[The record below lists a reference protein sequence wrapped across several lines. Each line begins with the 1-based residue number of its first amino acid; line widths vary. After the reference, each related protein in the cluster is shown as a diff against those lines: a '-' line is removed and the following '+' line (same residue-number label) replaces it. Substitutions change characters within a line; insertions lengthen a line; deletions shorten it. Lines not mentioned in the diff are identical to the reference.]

1 MNREQYLQRRTEL
14 MNRAQAH
21 IDAGELEEAEGIM
34 NEVKELDNEFE
45 RAAAAVAN
53 MRALKNNIP
62 VPAGIQNIMTGAGS
76 VIEQTED
83 KDNEELN
90 VDSSTYREA
99 FFNRLMGN
107 EVTNEQERVFVNV
120 NPNIQN
126 TMTTMAGASTSVVVP
141 TTTSSKIWRKV
152 GELYPFYQ
160 DCFKM
165 SVKGNFELVKEKT
178 SPDAKWYDEATATE
192 DGEEDLEKYQLTG
205 CELARSIEVSWKLK
219 KMSMDDFESY
229 IVDKMAKKMGAAL
242 GYASVQGKG
251 KPTTAEHKPEPLG
264 VATALQKTGNEK
276 RIVEY
281 TTAPTYADLTS
292 LFSKVKS
299 AYKKTVY
306 ATNDFIWSVLANI
319 KDKNDRPYFVP
330 DTTSGGVGRLFGAV
344 VKEDDSV
351 PAGMLLLGDASAYTM
366 NFNEDITL
374 DTEEN
379 KKKRTTSYLGYAI
392 ADGAPEDLDAFA
404 LLKKKAG

>member
-1 MNREQYLQRRTEL
+1 MNREQYLQQRAEL
-14 MNRAQAH
+14 MNSAQAH

-34 NEVKELDNEFE
+34 NEVKELDQEYE

-53 MRALKNNIP
+53 IRALQNNIP
-62 VPAGIQNIMTGAGS
+62 VPAGIQNIMTGTGS
-76 VIEQTED
+76 IIDQTGD
-83 KDNEELN
+83 KNPEELN

-107 EVTNEQERVFVNV
+107 EVTNEQERAFASV

-126 TMTTMAGASTSVVVP
+126 TMTGASTAVVVP

-165 SVKGNFELVKEKT
+165 SVKGNFELIKEKT
-178 SPDAKWYDEATATE
+178 SPDAKWYDEETATE

-205 CELARSIEVSWKLK
+205 CELARSIDVSWKLK
-219 KMSMDDFESY
+219 KMSMDDFENY
-229 IVDKMAKKMGAAL
+229 IVEKMAKKMGVAL

-251 KPTTAEHKPEPLG
+251 KPTAAEHKPEPLG
-264 VATALQKTGNEK
+264 VATALQMTGNEK

-281 TTAPTYADLTS
+281 TTAPTYANLTA

-319 KDKNDRPYFVP
+319 KDKNDRPYFIP
-330 DTTSGGVGRLFGAV
+330 DTTTGGVGRLFGAV

-351 PAGMLLLGDASAYTM
+351 PADMLLLGDASAYTM

>member
-1 MNREQYLQRRTEL
+1 MNREQYLQQRTEL

-34 NEVKELDNEFE
+34 NEVKELDQEYE

-53 MRALKNNIP
+53 IRALHNNIP
-62 VPAGIQNIMTGAGS
+62 APAGIRNIMTGAGG
-76 VIEQTED
+76 VIDQTED
-83 KDNEELN
+83 KDHEELN
-90 VDSSTYREA
+90 VDSSAYHEA

-107 EVTNEQERVFVNV
+107 EVTNEQERAFVSV
-120 NPNIQN
+120 NPNILN
-126 TMTTMAGASTSVVVP
+126 TMTGESTAVVVP

-165 SVKGNFELVKEKT
+165 SVKGNFELIKEKT

-192 DGEEDLEKYQLTG
+192 DGEEDLDKYQLTG
-205 CELARSIEVSWKLK
+205 CELARSIDVSWKLK
-219 KMSMDDFESY
+219 KMSMDDFENY
-229 IVDKMAKKMGAAL
+229 IVEKMAKKMGAAL

-251 KPTTAEHKPEPLG
+251 KPTAAEHKPEPLG
-264 VATALQKTGNEK
+264 VATALQMTGNEK

-281 TTAPTYADLTS
+281 TTAPTYANLTA

-319 KDKNDRPYFVP
+319 KDKNDRPYFIP
-330 DTTSGGVGRLFGAV
+330 DTTAGGVGRLFGAV

-351 PAGMLLLGDASAYTM
+351 PADMLLLGDASAYTM

>member
-1 MNREQYLQRRTEL
+1 MNREQYLQQRTEL
-14 MNRAQAH
+14 MNKAQAH

-34 NEVKELDNEFE
+34 NEVKELDKEYE
-45 RAAAAVAN
+45 RAATAVAN
-53 MRALKNNIP
+53 IRALKNNVP
-62 VPAGIQNIMTGAGS
+62 VPAGIQNIMTGTGK
-76 VIEQTED
+76 IIDQTGD
-83 KDNEELN
+83 KNPEELN
-90 VDSSTYREA
+90 ADSSAYREA

-107 EVTNEQERVFVNV
+107 EVTNEQERVFTTV

-126 TMTTMAGASTSVVVP
+126 TMTAMTGTSTSVVVP
-141 TTTSSKIWRKV
+141 TTTSAKIWRKV

-165 SVKGNFELVKEKT
+165 SVKGNFELIKEKT

-205 CELARSIEVSWKLK
+205 CELARSIDVSWKLK
-219 KMSMDDFESY
+219 KMSMDDFENY
-229 IVDKMAKKMGAAL
+229 IVEKMAKKMGAAL
-242 GYASVQGKG
+242 GYAAVQGKG
-251 KPTTAEHKPEPLG
+251 KPTAAEHKPEPLG
-264 VATALQKTGNEK
+264 VATALQTAGNEN

-281 TTAPTYADLTS
+281 TTAPTYANLTA

-319 KDKNDRPYFVP
+319 KDKNDRPYFIP
-330 DTTSGGVGRLFGAV
+330 DTTAGGVGRLFGAV

-351 PAGMLLLGDASAYTM
+351 PADMLLLGDASAYTM

>member
-34 NEVKELDNEFE
+34 NEVKELDQEYE

-53 MRALKNNIP
+53 MRALQNNIP

-83 KDNEELN
+83 KDHEELN

-107 EVTNEQERVFVNV
+107 EVTNEQERVFANV
-120 NPNIQN
+120 NPNLQN
-126 TMTTMAGASTSVVVP
+126 TMTGASTPVVVP

-165 SVKGNFELVKEKT
+165 SVKGNFELIKEKT
-178 SPDAKWYDEATATE
+178 SPDAKWYDEETATE
-192 DGEEDLEKYQLTG
+192 DGEEDLEKYQLAG
-205 CELARSIEVSWKLK
+205 CELARSIDVSWKLK
-219 KMSMDDFESY
+219 KMSMDDFENY
-229 IVDKMAKKMGAAL
+229 IVEKMAKKMGAAL

-251 KPTTAEHKPEPLG
+251 KPTAAEHKPEPLG
-264 VATALQKTGNEK
+264 VATALQMTGNK
-276 RIVEY
+276 NRIVEY
-281 TTAPTYADLTS
+281 TTAPTYADLTA

-319 KDKNDRPYFVP
+319 KDKNDRPYFIP
-330 DTTSGGVGRLFGAV
+330 DTTAGGVGRLFGAV

-351 PAGMLLLGDASAYTM
+351 PADMLLLGDASAYTM

>member
-1 MNREQYLQRRTEL
+1 MNREQYLQQRTEL

-34 NEVKELDNEFE
+34 NEVKELDQEYE

-53 MRALKNNIP
+53 MRALQNNIP
-62 VPAGIQNIMTGAGS
+62 VPAGIQNIMTGTGN
-76 VIEQTED
+76 IIDQTED
-83 KDNEELN
+83 KDHEELN

-107 EVTNEQERVFVNV
+107 EVTNEQERVFANV
-120 NPNIQN
+120 NPNILN
-126 TMTTMAGASTSVVVP
+126 TMTGASTAVVVP

-165 SVKGNFELVKEKT
+165 SVKGNFELIKEKT

-205 CELARSIEVSWKLK
+205 CELARSIDVSWKLK
-219 KMSMDDFESY
+219 KMSMDDFENY
-229 IVDKMAKKMGAAL
+229 IVEKMAKKMGAAL

-251 KPTTAEHKPEPLG
+251 KPTAAEHKPEPLG
-264 VATALQKTGNEK
+264 VATALQTAGNEK

-281 TTAPTYADLTS
+281 TTAPTYANLTA

-319 KDKNDRPYFVP
+319 KDKNDRPYFIP
-330 DTTSGGVGRLFGAV
+330 DTTAGGVGRLFGAV

-351 PAGMLLLGDASAYTM
+351 PADMLLLGDASAYTM

>member
-1 MNREQYLQRRTEL
+1 MNREQYLQQRTEL

-34 NEVKELDNEFE
+34 NEVKELDKEYE
-45 RAAAAVAN
+45 RAATAVAN
-53 MRALKNNIP
+53 IRALKNNVP
-62 VPAGIQNIMTGAGS
+62 VPAGIQNIMTGTGS
-76 VIEQTED
+76 IIEQTED
-83 KDNEELN
+83 KNPEELSVN
-90 VDSSTYREA
+90 SSTYREA

-107 EVTNEQERVFVNV
+107 EVTNEQERVFANV

-126 TMTTMAGASTSVVVP
+126 TMTGASTPVVVP

-165 SVKGNFELVKEKT
+165 SVKGNFELIKEKT

-205 CELARSIEVSWKLK
+205 CELARSIDVSWKLK

-229 IVDKMAKKMGAAL
+229 IVEKMAKKMGAAL

-251 KPTTAEHKPEPLG
+251 KPTAAEHKPEPLG
-264 VATALQKTGNEK
+264 VATALQIAGNEK

-281 TTAPTYADLTS
+281 TTAPTYANLTA

-319 KDKNDRPYFVP
+319 KDKNDRPYFIP
-330 DTTSGGVGRLFGAV
+330 DTTAGGVGRLFGAV

-351 PAGMLLLGDASAYTM
+351 PADMLLLGDASAYTM
-366 NFNEDITL
+366 NFNEDMTL

>member
-1 MNREQYLQRRTEL
+1 MNREQYLQRRAEL
-14 MNRAQAH
+14 MNSAQAH

-34 NEVKELDNEFE
+34 NEVKELDKEFE

-53 MRALKNNIP
+53 MRALQNNIP
-62 VPAGIQNIMTGAGS
+62 VPAGIQNIMTGTGN
-76 VIEQTED
+76 IIDQTED
-83 KDNEELN
+83 KDHEELN

-107 EVTNEQERVFVNV
+107 EVTNEQERAFVSV

-126 TMTTMAGASTSVVVP
+126 TMTGSSTTIVVP

-152 GELYPFYQ
+152 GELYPFYH

-165 SVKGNFELVKEKT
+165 SVKGNFELIKEKT

-205 CELARSIEVSWKLK
+205 CELARSIDVSWKLK
-219 KMSMDDFESY
+219 KMSMDDFENY
-229 IVDKMAKKMGAAL
+229 IVEKMAKKMGAAL

-251 KPTTAEHKPEPLG
+251 KPTAAEHKPEPLG
-264 VATALQKTGNEK
+264 VATALQMTGNEK

-281 TTAPTYADLTS
+281 TTAPTYANLTA

-319 KDKNDRPYFVP
+319 KDKNDRPYFIP
-330 DTTSGGVGRLFGAV
+330 DTTAGGVGRLFGAV

-351 PAGMLLLGDASAYTM
+351 PADMLLLGDASAYTM

>member
-1 MNREQYLQRRTEL
+1 MNREQYLQKRTEL

-21 IDAGELEEAEGIM
+21 IDAGELEEAEGVM
-34 NEVKELDNEFE
+34 NEVKELDKEYE

-53 MRALKNNIP
+53 IRALQNNIP

-76 VIEQTED
+76 VIDQTED
-83 KDNEELN
+83 NGHEELN

-107 EVTNEQERVFVNV
+107 EVTNEQERAFTTV
-120 NPNIQN
+120 NPNTQN
-126 TMTTMAGASTSVVVP
+126 TMTGASTPVVVP

-165 SVKGNFELVKEKT
+165 SVKGNFELIKEKT
-178 SPDAKWYDEATATE
+178 SPDAKWYDEETATE

-205 CELARSIEVSWKLK
+205 CELARAIDVSWKLK
-219 KMSMDDFESY
+219 KMSMDDFENY
-229 IVDKMAKKMGAAL
+229 IVEKMAKKMGAAL

-251 KPTTAEHKPEPLG
+251 KPTAAEHKPEPLG
-264 VATALQKTGNEK
+264 VATALQMTGNEK

-281 TTAPTYADLTS
+281 TTAPTYANLTA

-319 KDKNDRPYFVP
+319 KDKNDRPYFIP
-330 DTTSGGVGRLFGAV
+330 DTTAGGVGRLFGAV

-351 PAGMLLLGDASAYTM
+351 PADMLLLGDASAYTM

-404 LLKKKAG
+404 LLKKKVG

>member
-1 MNREQYLQRRTEL
+1 MNREQYLQQRTEL

-34 NEVKELDNEFE
+34 NEVKELDKEFE

-53 MRALKNNIP
+53 MRALQNNMP
-62 VPAGIQNIMTGAGS
+62 VPSGIQNIMTGTGG
-76 VIEQTED
+76 IIDQIED
-83 KDNEELN
+83 KDHEELN

-107 EVTNEQERVFVNV
+107 EVTNEQERAFVSV

-126 TMTTMAGASTSVVVP
+126 TMTGASTTIVVP

-165 SVKGNFELVKEKT
+165 SVKGNFELIKEKT

-192 DGEEDLEKYQLTG
+192 DGEEDLDRYQLAG
-205 CELARSIEVSWKLK
+205 CELARSIDVSWKLK
-219 KMSMDDFESY
+219 KMSMDDFENY

-251 KPTTAEHKPEPLG
+251 KPTATEHKPEPLG
-264 VATALQKTGNEK
+264 VATALQKEGNEK

-306 ATNDFIWSVLANI
+306 ATNDFIWTVLANI
-319 KDKNDRPYFVP
+319 KDKNDRPYFIP
-330 DTTSGGVGRLFGAV
+330 DTTAGGVGRLFGAV

-351 PAGMLLLGDASAYTM
+351 PADMLLLGDASAYTM

>member
-1 MNREQYLQRRTEL
+1 
-14 MNRAQAH
+14 
-21 IDAGELEEAEGIM
+21 
-34 NEVKELDNEFE
+34 
-45 RAAAAVAN
+45 
-53 MRALKNNIP
+53 
-62 VPAGIQNIMTGAGS
+62 
-76 VIEQTED
+76 
-83 KDNEELN
+83 
-90 VDSSTYREA
+90 
-99 FFNRLMGN
+99 
-107 EVTNEQERVFVNV
+107 
-120 NPNIQN
+120 
-126 TMTTMAGASTSVVVP
+126 
-141 TTTSSKIWRKV
+141 
-152 GELYPFYQ
+152 
-160 DCFKM
+160 M
-165 SVKGNFELVKEKT
+165 SVKGNFELIQEKT

-192 DGEEDLEKYQLTG
+192 DGEEDLDRYQLTG
-205 CELARSIEVSWKLK
+205 CELARSIDVSWKLK
-219 KMSMDDFESY
+219 KMSMDDFENY

-251 KPTTAEHKPEPLG
+251 KPTATEHKPEPLG
-264 VATALQKTGNEK
+264 VATALQKEGNEK

-299 AYKKTVY
+299 AYKKTAY

-319 KDKNDRPYFVP
+319 KDKNDRPYFIP
-330 DTTSGGVGRLFGAV
+330 DTTAGGVGRLFGAV

>member
-1 MNREQYLQRRTEL
+1 MNREQYLQKRAEL

-34 NEVKELDNEFE
+34 NEVKELDKEFE

-53 MRALKNNIP
+53 MRALQNNIP
-62 VPAGIQNIMTGAGS
+62 VPSGIQNIMAGTGG
-76 VIEQTED
+76 VIDQTED
-83 KDNEELN
+83 KDHEELN
-90 VDSSTYREA
+90 IDSSTYREA

-107 EVTNEQERVFVNV
+107 EVTNEQERAFATVNS
-120 NPNIQN
+120 NIQN
-126 TMTTMAGASTSVVVP
+126 AMTGTSTAIVIP
-141 TTTSSKIWRKV
+141 TTTSSKIWRRV

-165 SVKGNFELVKEKT
+165 SVKGNFELIKEKA
-178 SPDAKWYDEATATE
+178 SSDANWYDEETATE
-192 DGEEDLEKYQLTG
+192 DGKEDLEKYQLAG
-205 CELARSIEVSWKLK
+205 CELSRAIDVSWKLK
-219 KMSMDDFESY
+219 KMSMDDFENY
-229 IVDKMAKKMGAAL
+229 IVEKMAKKMGAAL

-251 KPTTAEHKPEPLG
+251 KPTAAEHKPEPLG
-264 VATALQKTGNEK
+264 VATALQMEGNEK

-281 TTAPTYADLTS
+281 TTAPTYANLTS

-306 ATNDFIWSVLANI
+306 ATNDFIWNVLANI
-319 KDKNDRPYFVP
+319 TDKNGRPYFIP
-330 DTTSGGVGRLFGAV
+330 DTTAGGVGRLFGAV

-351 PAGMLLLGDASAYTM
+351 PADMILLGDASAYTM

>member
-1 MNREQYLQRRTEL
+1 MNREQYLQQRAEL
-14 MNRAQAH
+14 MNSAQAH

-34 NEVKELDNEFE
+34 NEVKELDQEYE

-53 MRALKNNIP
+53 IRALQNNIP
-62 VPAGIQNIMTGAGS
+62 VPAGIQNIMTGTGS
-76 VIEQTED
+76 IIDQTGD
-83 KDNEELN
+83 KNPEELN

-107 EVTNEQERVFVNV
+107 EVTNEQERAFASV

-126 TMTTMAGASTSVVVP
+126 TMTGASTAVVVP

-165 SVKGNFELVKEKT
+165 SVKGNFELIKEKT
-178 SPDAKWYDEATATE
+178 SPDAKWYDEETATE

-205 CELARSIEVSWKLK
+205 CELARSIDVSWKLK
-219 KMSMDDFESY
+219 KMSMDDFENY
-229 IVDKMAKKMGAAL
+229 IVEKMAKKMGAAL

-251 KPTTAEHKPEPLG
+251 KPTAAEHKPEPLG
-264 VATALQKTGNEK
+264 VATALQMTGNEK

-281 TTAPTYADLTS
+281 TTAPTYANLTA

-319 KDKNDRPYFVP
+319 KDKNDRPYFIP
-330 DTTSGGVGRLFGAV
+330 DTTTGGVGRLFGAV

-351 PAGMLLLGDASAYTM
+351 PADMLLLGDASAYTM